1 MSRALDRSETWSLN
15 AADLRAW
22 IGGLIGSGARVV
34 APAEHGGLWT
44 FRPLRSGEELA
55 LPAGFSAW
63 SPKEFL
69 FPRTETLFRYEVSGG
84 ELGLVDPAR
93 EDVPQVL
100 FGLAPC
106 DAAGLARLD
115 SVLGADPAYASRRA
129 LTTVVTLACDRARPE
144 CFCTTVGG
152 SPQGEEG
159 GDLLLVANDETFLLR
174 PLTEKGASLV
184 SLASGHWA
192 PATAEA
198 WERARARLREV
209 AEAVGQSPLARG
221 FAEGLEERFGSPAW
235 RQVGR
240 RCLGCSI
247 CTYVCPSCSCFD
259 VQDEG
264 SASCGQRCRVWDS
277 CTFGLFTLHAS
288 GHNPRP
294 SQAARYRQRVLHKF
308 SSYPLEH
315 GGTPMCVGCGR
326 CVRLCPAGLD
336 VRETVEQVLAAG
348 KEPRHAGA

>member
-1 MSRALDRSETWSLN
+1 MSGALDRSETWSLT
-15 AADLRAW
+15 AAELRAW
-22 IGGLIGSGARVV
+22 VGGLIGSGARVV
-34 APAEHGGLWT
+34 APAEREGLWT

-55 LPAGFSAW
+55 LPAGFPAW

-69 FPRTETLFRYEVSGG
+69 FPRTETLFRYESSGG
-84 ELGLVDPAR
+84 ELTLEDPAR

-106 DAAGLARLD
+106 DAAGLVRLD
-115 SVLGADPAYASRRA
+115 AVLGADPAYASRRA
-129 LTTVVTLACDRARPE
+129 LTTVVTLACDAARPE

-159 GDLLLVANDETFLLR
+159 GDLLLVGSDGTFLLR
-174 PLTEKGASLV
+174 LLTRKGAD
-184 SLASGHWA
+184 LAAGASASWA
-192 PATAEA
+192 PATVEA
-198 WERARARLREV
+198 WERARDRLRRV
-209 AEAVGQSPLARG
+209 GEAVGRGRLAQG
-221 FAEGLEERFGSPAW
+221 FAEGLEQRFGSPAW
-235 RQVGR
+235 RQAGR

-264 SASCGQRCRVWDS
+264 SPGCGQRCRVWDS

-294 SQAARYRQRVLHKF
+294 DQAARYRQRVLHKF

-315 GGTPMCVGCGR
+315 GGVPMCVGCGR

-336 VRETVEQVLAAG
+336 VRETVERVLAAG